1 MGCAELRKLLLLL
14 LLLHVAWHRV
24 VLPVE
29 DKPSQSLKEA
39 ILAGGKKVGAAPA
52 VGISLSNHLSA
63 LIGSS
68 SSSSR
73 KWSTQVLRSVL
84 QECEW

>member
-63 LIGSS
+63 V
-68 SSSSR
+68 R
-73 KWSTQVLRSVL
+73 QQQQQQ
-84 QECEW
+84 QEVEHASAKECVARV